1 MASKYIPNYSKYS
14 LYGLVDVY
22 RRIDRQRNPE
32 NVKLIEEQIRIKM
45 NLPGSTDLN
54 DEGIQKQFDE
64 IISENNP
71 VSVKKR
77 ENEETSD
84 TIKMVEYACIIAGIV
99 IMVIALRFE
108 TLNEKFGL
116 LGFGLM
122 GMGLAAELLQS
133 IFTNEISLKGSTFTK
148 SEQPFMFGC
157 SQFMIAVLI
166 IIIFLAILRNMFR

>member
-1 MASKYIPNYSKYS
+1 MTSKYIPDYAKYS

-45 NLPGSTDLN
+45 NLPASCDLN
-54 DEGIQKQFDE
+54 DEGIQNQFDE

-77 ENEETSD
+77 ENEETAD
-84 TIKMVEYACIIAGIV
+84 TIKMVELACIIFGFIIIA
-99 IMVIALRFE
+99 IALRME
-108 TLNEKFGL
+108 NINEKFGL
-116 LGFGLM
+116 LGIALM
-122 GMGLAAELLQS
+122 GVGFGAELLQS
-133 IFTNEISLKGSTFTK
+133 IFTNEISLKESTFTK

-157 SQFMIAVLI
+157 SQFMIAVLL